1 LIERT
6 LNFLIRLKN
15 GLRGIEPF
23 REIDDTPD
31 LDSDM
36 SQDVDNENVDNEI
49 VGAEA
54 DDYDDYDEDA
64 DPNPLTWAELK
75 NVRKE
80 LRRFLTWHALR
91 TKVPKG
97 WESPE

>member
-1 LIERT
+1 MIERA
-6 LNFLIRLKN
+6 LNFLIRFKNDLK
-15 GLRGIEPF
+15 GIEPV
-23 REIDDTPD
+23 EDIDDTSE
-31 LDSDM
+31 LD
-36 SQDVDNENVDNEI
+36 QDVDEDDGV
-49 VGAEA
+49 V

-64 DPNPLTWAELK
+64 DPDPLTWAELK

-91 TKVPKG
+91 MKVPKA